1 MNTPDLPPQ
10 PGRRRLLI
18 ALVLALGLSV
28 LAVLAGRVA
37 LLVVVAIGAVA
48 AALVVWM
55 IRVFVSAQG
64 AWAQGLYGSGDTDSE
79 HGYADAVRRNAR
91 SRAKS

>member
-1 MNTPDLPPQ
+1 MTTTDLPPQ
-10 PGRRRLLI
+10 VGRRRLLI

-28 LAVLAGRVA
+28 LAVLTDRVA

-55 IRVFVSAQG
+55 IRVFGAAQG
-64 AWAQGLYGSGDTDSE
+64 AWARGLYDSGGTDSE
-79 HGYADAVRRNAR
+79 HGYADAVRRNAH
-91 SRAKS
+91 SRTKR